1 MKTKKALNRMG
12 KYILC
17 ILCMFFGPIVDVKI
31 FDINLRQI
39 EFSIYCN

>member
-1 MKTKKALNRMG
+1 LKTKKVLNRMG

-17 ILCMFFGPIVDVKI
+17 ILCIFFSPIVDVKI
-31 FDINLRQI
+31 FDINLGQI